1 MNLPAIASKEI
12 NNVYWKPSFD
22 TEIANEKSVAF
33 MKILS
38 KKRKNDFLCRLKIL
52 PCQVLST
59 VIPKIFTR

>member
-38 KKRKNDFLCRLKIL
+38 KKEKMAFFVD
-52 PCQVLST
+52 
-59 VIPKIFTR
+59 